1 MARRN
6 DQLIALQVERGDRAW
21 EERQKVPIS
30 ELDARDALQ
39 KRGSDPSS
47 VERLRKT
54 AGPVD
59 QREDVRIRV
68 QLADRIEHLLTA
80 AVANQPI
87 VDERDLHFAAGCITA
102 GKAGRDQRRRVVT
115 DLRDQGADRPE
126 DGAGQASWN

>member
-6 DQLIALQVERGDRAW
+6 DQLVALQVERGDRAW

-30 ELDARDALQ
+30 ELDAWDALQ
-39 KRGSDPSS
+39 KRGADPPS

-68 QLADRIEHLLTA
+68 QLADCIEHLFTA

-87 VDERDLHFAAGCITA
+87 VDKRDLHLAAGCITCRE
-102 GKAGRDQRRRVVT
+102 AGRDRPRRVVT
-115 DLRDQGADRPE
+115 DVA
-126 DGAGQASWN
+126 